1 MKKVFLVMVII
12 IASLSLVS
20 IKEHKDDTTLEK
32 ADYIALDFGDAG
44 GPPANGPVI
53 G

>member
-1 MKKVFLVMVII
+1 MKKVLLVMVIL

-20 IKEHKDDTTLEK
+20 TKEHKDDTALEK